1 MLLLSMLIIFSLQ
14 EYSPPVQVDAPNLKE
29 VSTEVP
35 LTFALF
41 FDNNARNVQIGLP
54 PGVGLNI
61 SVTWG
66 KNLD

>member
-1 MLLLSMLIIFSLQ
+1 MVIIFSLQ
-14 EYSPPVQVDAPNLKE
+14 DYSPSVQVDVPNLKG
-29 VSTEVP
+29 VSTAVP

-54 PGVGLNI
+54 PGLGLNI

-66 KNLD
+66 NSS